1 LNGSINLLRKNRDSP
16 LRFLAVSFDR
26 RRRLVEKRSPPIEM
40 SLIWVNSFVSCP
52 ARDPLADRPVVT
64 NLAYSTSAGT
74 AVSTAGFGA
83 QTYFVAL
90 TAAGAFTSTGGVRWT
105 SGKAVTATT
114 TNGNLSPFNWIQVVK
129 VSPGEQLSAVS
140 NDRVAGTLVVVEL
153 TN

>member
-1 LNGSINLLRKNRDSP
+1 MGQLTFCGKNAIHLCAFLLSPSI
-16 LRFLAVSFDR
+16 AA
-26 RRRLVEKRSPPIEM
+26 RRLVEKRSPPIEM